1 MVEPLSTSGTVGL
14 PVQMVGFQGIGALG
28 GGNVTVD
35 IGGNAGQMTDRD
47 EGGAGPAQQ
56 GAVTQRGEGLIIAV
70 GSTGRLL
77 PGTTVPKL
85 TGGGDIT
92 VNIGGTL
99 NPIDAAAYGIG
110 AYAGGPGAGQSN
122 ESPAVNGDII
132 DIRGQCQRDGLV
144 RSGVSTRSTTPPP
157 SRWPIRA
164 RSIRSHSEDG
174 IPNGGIEVVPGD
186 GTVSVSTL
194 RDLVLAGAA
203 DPGRV
208 TEQNFTD
215 LGIYHQGVGNQAND
229 GGDNRLHALAGRHEH
244 QPVLRRRQRDAND
257 GAEREQC
264 GTDLRQ

>member
-1 MVEPLSTSGTVGL
+1 
-14 PVQMVGFQGIGALG
+14 MVGFQGIGALG

-132 DIRGQCQRDGLV
+132 DIRGNVSVTAGAIGRVDPVYKRLRRRVG
-144 RSGVSTRSTTPPP
+144 RSA
-157 SRWPIRA
+157 RA
-164 RSIRSHSEDG
+164 RSVHL
-174 IPNGGIEVVPGD
+174 GG
-186 GTVSVSTL
+186 
-194 RDLVLAGAA
+194 RDSQWRYRGGAGRRHRL
-203 DPGRV
+203 D
-208 TEQNFTD
+208 
-215 LGIYHQGVGNQAND
+215 
-229 GGDNRLHALAGRHEH
+229 LHAA
-244 QPVLRRRQRDAND
+244 
-257 GAEREQC
+257 
-264 GTDLRQ
+264 